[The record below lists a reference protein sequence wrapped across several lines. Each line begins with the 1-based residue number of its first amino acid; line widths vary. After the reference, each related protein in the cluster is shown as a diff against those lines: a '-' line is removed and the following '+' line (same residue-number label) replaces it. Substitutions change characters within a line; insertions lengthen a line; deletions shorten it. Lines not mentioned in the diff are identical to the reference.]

1 MKIDKLKVRKK
12 LLELKFT
19 ESLFRFDKN
28 FFVYK
33 IPIGLGTSLIFDI
46 DENLLLIEKD
56 NLMIPIFRIE
66 NIEEIQIIFDALVP
80 EKNRLPFN

>member
-1 MKIDKLKVRKK
+1 MKVEKLKVRKK

-19 ESLFRFDKN
+19 ESLFRFDKS

-33 IPIGLGTSLIFDI
+33 IPLGLGTALIYDI

-66 NIEEIQIIFDALVP
+66 NIEEIQTIFDALVP